1 MEKRKPNPKEKR
13 NKVKKKCKNMGIGLH
28 NSDGGHTHLQ

>member
-1 MEKRKPNPKEKR
+1 MEQRKPNPKEKR
-13 NKVKKKCKNMGIGLH
+13 KQSEKKMQKPGIGLH